1 MKFRNLMEDYK
12 SILFKKRMF
21 YPRKFVLSEEFT
33 KALKKE
39 VIRLQK
45 EGMKDSKIVEKL
57 SKALQFLIKD

>member
-1 MKFRNLMEDYK
+1 MEDYK

-39 VIRLQK
+39 VKRLQE
-45 EGMKDSKIVEKL
+45 EGINDSKIIDKL
-57 SKALQFLIKD
+57 SKALHFIIKG